1 MKKLLVATAILA
13 LTLGGC
19 GYQEPPPKRLVEL
32 RTTNCNMI
40 TMLTQAV
47 IDTGLPPVQAMQHV
61 DPLAPYF
68 NDIYLALTSHDP
80 ITQMNLNHKACLAR
94 VNAPV
99 GEFQ

>member
-1 MKKLLVATAILA
+1 MKKLLAATAVLA

-19 GYQEPPPKRLVEL
+19 DYQERPTKRLVEL
-32 RTTNCNMI
+32 RTTSCNM
-40 TMLTQAV
+40 TAMFTQAL
-47 IDTGLPPVQAMQHV
+47 IDTKLPPIEALQFA
-61 DPLAPYF
+61 DPLLDHY

-94 VNAPV
+94 V

>member
-1 MKKLLVATAILA
+1 MKKLLAATAVLA

-19 GYQEPPPKRLVEL
+19 GYQERPTQHQIDRRIAV
-32 RTTNCNMI
+32 CNMI
-40 TMLTQAV
+40 TMLTQSV
-47 IDTGLPPVQAMQHV
+47 IDTGLPPAQVMQTI
-61 DPLAPYF
+61 DPSSSYF